1 MRPWRYFKDFI
12 LSYYYPNGKYFIISF
27 PNSGRSWL
35 IYMIKCILKEIKN
48 NDLQIENSHDF
59 SEIIIEDGTRQ
70 DPNLLFKFIKRYKYL
85 RANVIFLCRDPR
97 DVISSN
103 YYQVTNRAKNPFIFK
118 DKSEFITHEVFGFKR
133 VIHFYNLWFRN
144 KSIPKKFLL
153 IKYENLLGGLD
164 ELKKTLIFLNIDAPD
179 TLIEKIYNQ
188 SNAELMRKKEINKSI
203 DEISNFGNSINK
215 LKVRKAIKG
224 SYLNELSHEDIKY
237 CNKEM
242 LNLNKYFNYKI

>member
-1 MRPWRYFKDFI
+1 VKPWRYFKDFI

-35 IYMIKCILKEIKN
+35 NYMIKCILKEIKN

-70 DPNLLFKFIKRYKYL
+70 DPNLIFKFIKRYKYF

-133 VIHFYNLWFRN
+133 VIHFYNLWFIN
-144 KSIPKKFLL
+144 T
-153 IKYENLLGGLD
+153 
-164 ELKKTLIFLNIDAPD
+164 KT
-179 TLIEKIYNQ
+179 Y
-188 SNAELMRKKEINKSI
+188 
-203 DEISNFGNSINK
+203 
-215 LKVRKAIKG
+215 
-224 SYLNELSHEDIKY
+224 
-237 CNKEM
+237 
-242 LNLNKYFNYKI
+242 